1 MLGGLH
7 VGMKA
12 CKYEIAHGLLSFGAG
27 AILILRASSRG
38 KRTWSGVCGGLRSG
52 AALRAARAGVAACGV
67 ICGLS
72 MMAGERGTALG
83 MGFNLGYRHACTQ
96 AWFYVRP

>member
-12 CKYEIAHGLLSFGAG
+12 CKLEIAPVCSRSAA
-27 AILILRASSRG
+27 AILILRTSSRG

-52 AALRAARAGVAACGV
+52 CRPSRRTGRGAACGV
-67 ICGLS
+67 ICSLS
-72 MMAGERGTALG
+72 MTAGERGTEVDMVDG
-83 MGFNLGYRHACTQ
+83 PC
-96 AWFYVRP
+96 